1 LPSRSVHID
10 PNASSFAIGR
20 CAADFACCGAEQ
32 LLLLYYSSFPPLPAG
47 LKSFFFFSA
56 FILKVKGHGV
66 PPAGL
71 SADDKTRLSKMTH
84 HLKTF
89 KTIMKHLTLN
99 A

>member
-1 LPSRSVHID
+1 VKGHGVP
-10 PNASSFAIGR
+10 
-20 CAADFACCGAEQ
+20 
-32 LLLLYYSSFPPLPAG
+32 PAG
-47 LKSFFFFSA
+47 LSADDKTRPGSNLFFFFSA
-56 FILKVKGHGV
+56 FILKVKEHGV